1 MYETGTRDFMDI
13 KDSLRQPSYYS
24 IGLDEKGYKYECK
37 YEQSSDLPLLS
48 VSNLILKVVY
58 VVCKLKEVQNSY
70 ELIYNSISN
79 LEQKEWNSIYNSCI
93 CAYRTL
99 FFLCGGD
106 VFHFIKEMSEK
117 IVYSIDDNIRIE
129 NMYMKLGIIINKE
142 DDWDAKTSNIL
153 KVLARNH
160 EVLVTDYG
168 ELIEKFQRSKEEAVE
183 KFRNMLSY
191 IEIEEVMRFLYNT
204 KRQGF
209 ISIDYACMHKTNMH
223 YSDFKELC
231 DRITVRDNAII
242 IESDKAFYMIK
253 QGLIFIMKMLNMRGA
268 IMTWEDIEQKE
279 RGICKIQPKY
289 MGGYITMMSK

>member
-1 MYETGTRDFMDI
+1 M
-13 KDSLRQPSYYS
+13 
-24 IGLDEKGYKYECK
+24 
-37 YEQSSDLPLLS
+37 PLLY

-231 DRITVRDNAII
+231 DRITVKDNAII